1 MHTLACVC
9 YLYVQHLDVCVQ
21 NWHGGS
27 FHLKWSSKQQSQNW
41 KVRYPKGTR
50 GGLGGEVQLVLTKC
64 WRIMAAV
71 GNCNNFQD
79 INIFW
84 PSASKSSFFKFH
96 FTKCIKIFILQ
107 ISFESLSMFKF
118 IEVFKVLFLLLV
130 FHFFLKRKGF
140 TYESCMAMS
149 FMYEP
154 FATFNWPKCSC
165 DFIIYHQ
172 SMLGFLLYFCSQGP
186 TKWELMNQC
195 VYFKLRL

>member
-84 PSASKSSFFKFH
+84 PSASKISFFKFH
-96 FTKCIKIFILQ
+96 FTKCIKFLILQ
-107 ISFESLSMFKF
+107 ISFHQVHQNLHSSNFISPSASKSSFFKF
-118 IEVFKVLFLLLV
+118 HLRVSQCSNSLKFSRFYFFCWFFIFFWNVKVLHMKVAWQWVLCTSLLQPSIDPSVLV
-130 FHFFLKRKGF
+130 IL
-140 TYESCMAMS
+140 
-149 FMYEP
+149 
-154 FATFNWPKCSC
+154 
-165 DFIIYHQ
+165 
-172 SMLGFLLYFCSQGP
+172 
-186 TKWELMNQC
+186 
-195 VYFKLRL
+195 